1 MFLPETKKEIESLKW
16 DRVDIIFV
24 TGDAYIDSPYNG
36 VAILGKLLI
45 KNGFKVAVISQPEI
59 DSSDDIMRFGEP
71 TLFWGVTAGMVDS
84 MVANYTASFKKR
96 NRDDLTPGGV
106 NNRRPDRASI
116 VYTNLIRRY
125 FKNSV
130 PIVLGGVEA
139 SLRRVAHYDV
149 WKNEIKKSILF
160 DAKGDYLVYGMGEKT
175 VLEIANSLKN
185 KKSLKTVRGLCYISK
200 EIPENYIELPS
211 FDNVLKDKKI
221 FYEMFST
228 FYENSDP
235 ITAKGLAQK
244 HDETRFLVQNPPQYY
259 ETQSELDSYYDSLDY
274 EYDLHPNEKKMGS
287 VKALDT
293 IKSSI
298 TTHRGCFGEC
308 NFCSIAI
315 HQGRKIRERSEESI
329 LKEVDILVKHRGFN
343 GYIFDVGGATA
354 NMYGMSCSKAEKH
367 GVCKDKRCIYPKIC
381 PSLKVNHEKQ
391 ISLLQKIRKNRK
403 IKKVFISSGIRYDLI
418 VNDKVNG
425 ESYLKDILEHH
436 ISGQMKIAPE
446 HTGKNV
452 LDCMG
457 KPNKKTLLEFL
468 SMFYRI
474 NQKLEKKLFLSY
486 YFMTSHPNSTINDQ
500 KEFINDLK
508 NILKYRPEQVQIF
521 TPTPST
527 WSTLFYYTEYDYKN
541 NIPIF
546 VQKNR
551 DKKEKEK
558 FDTISLIS

>member
-1 MFLPETKKEIESLKW
+1 MFLPETIKEIKNLGW
-16 DRVDIIFV
+16 DRVDVIFV

-36 VAILGKLLI
+36 VAILGKLLL
-45 KNGFKVAVISQPEI
+45 KNGFRVAIIPQPDI
-59 DSSDDIMRFGEP
+59 NSSEDIMRFGEP

-96 NRDDLTPGGV
+96 NKDDLTPGGV
-106 NNRRPDRASI
+106 NNRRPDRATI

-125 FKNSV
+125 FKNTV

-139 SLRRVAHYDV
+139 SLRRVAHYDA

-185 KKSLKTVRGLCYISK
+185 RDSLKSIRGLCYISK
-200 EIPENYIELPS
+200 EIPENYIELPT
-211 FDNVLKDKKI
+211 FNEVLKDKKS
-221 FYEMFST
+221 FFNMFST

-235 ITAKGLAQK
+235 IIAKGLVQK
-244 HDETRFLVQNPPQYY
+244 HDETRYLVQNPPQYY
-259 ETQSELDSYYDSLDY
+259 EKQSELDLYYDSLDY
-274 EYDLHPNEKKMGS
+274 EYDLHPNERAIGS

-315 HQGRKIRERSEESI
+315 HQGRVIRSRSESSI
-329 LKEVDILVKHRGFN
+329 LKEIDILTKQKNFKGF
-343 GYIFDVGGATA
+343 IFDVGGATA
-354 NMYGMSCSKAEKH
+354 NMYEMSCAKAEKH
-367 GVCKDKRCIYPKIC
+367 GVCKDKRCIFPKIC
-381 PSLKVNHEKQ
+381 PSLKLNHEKQ
-391 ISLLQKIRKNRK
+391 ISLLKKLRDNKK
-403 IKKVFISSGIRYDLI
+403 IKKLFISSGIRYDLI
-418 VNDKVNG
+418 VNDKING
-425 ESYLKDILEHH
+425 ERYLKDILTHH

-452 LDCMG
+452 LECMG
-457 KPNKKTLLEFL
+457 KPDKKTLFDFL
-468 SMFYRI
+468 SMFHKT

-486 YFMTSHPNSTINDQ
+486 YFMTSHPNSTVNDQ
-500 KEFINDLK
+500 KELKNDLR

-527 WSTLFYYTEYDYKN
+527 WSTLFYYTEYDYKKN
-541 NIPIF
+541 TPIF
-546 VQKNR
+546 VEKNR

-558 FDTISLIS
+558 SETISL